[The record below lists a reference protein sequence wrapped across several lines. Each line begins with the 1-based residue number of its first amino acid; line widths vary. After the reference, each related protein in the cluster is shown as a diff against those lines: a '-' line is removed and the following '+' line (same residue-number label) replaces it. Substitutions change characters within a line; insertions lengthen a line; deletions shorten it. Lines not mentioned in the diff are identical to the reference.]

1 MSPSSASEIAKE
13 SRLWQPVT
21 ARWFAVLFGAAVAYA
36 ILRYHIL
43 KGVEWSHFPLFILN
57 KAVSLAAVFFVAC
70 SYLVG
75 RVLRWHND
83 DPRIRLI
90 VIKFCGLM
98 GLSLG
103 AIHGLMSLG
112 LWTPHYYPAYFVEG
126 GKLNL
131 QGELAIAVGVVALWA
146 LAVPGITTLPTM
158 AKSIGGFRWK
168 RTQRMGYVTLALVA
182 VHLIVLGL
190 PGWLAPAG
198 WPGGLPPISLLAFL
212 VAGFPLLVKIVRSQ
226 K

>member
-1 MSPSSASEIAKE
+1 MSPSSASELAKE

-83 DPRIRLI
+83 DPRIRL
-90 VIKFCGLM
+90 VVVKFCGLM
-98 GLSLG
+98 GLSL
-103 AIHGLMSLG
+103 AIIHGLMSLG
-112 LWTPHYYPAYFVEG
+112 LWSRHYYPSYFADG

-131 QGELAIAVGVVALWA
+131 QGELGITLGVVGLWA
-146 LAVPGITTLPTM
+146 LAMPGITTLPTM

-168 RTQRMGYVTLALVA
+168 RSQRMGYVALALVG

-190 PGWLAPAG
+190 PGWLAPSD
-198 WPGGLPPISLLAFL
+198 WPAGLPPISLLAFL
-212 VAGFPLLVKIVRSQ
+212 AAGFTVLVKIAR
-226 K
+226 